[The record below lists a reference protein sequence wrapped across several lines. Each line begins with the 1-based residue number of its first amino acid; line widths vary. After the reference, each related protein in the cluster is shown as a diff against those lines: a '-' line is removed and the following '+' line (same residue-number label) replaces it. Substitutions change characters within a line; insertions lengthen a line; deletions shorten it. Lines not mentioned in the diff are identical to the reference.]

1 MSEYS
6 SDCSTY
12 YCNADWTEVISHL
25 SPLSWANW
33 GIAIGLG
40 FSVIGIYM

>member
-1 MSEYS
+1 MTASINTT
-6 SDCSTY
+6 CTTKF
-12 YCNADWTEVISHL
+12 CNANWNEVISHL

-40 FSVIGIYM
+40 FSVIGI